1 MRDTKEF
8 TELLATHQC
17 HIGMTALPHLLAK
30 QPFSAVA

>member
-8 TELLATHQC
+8 TELLATHHCQ
-17 HIGMTALPHLLAK
+17 IRTTALLHLLAK